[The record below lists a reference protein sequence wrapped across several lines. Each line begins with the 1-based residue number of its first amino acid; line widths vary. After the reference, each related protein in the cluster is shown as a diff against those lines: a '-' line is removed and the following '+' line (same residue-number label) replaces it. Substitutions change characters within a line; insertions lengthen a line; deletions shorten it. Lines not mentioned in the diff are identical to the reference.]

1 MYILF
6 QADILQGLPQLK
18 HLDRGDF
25 LADCCEYWHEN
36 SENMEKI
43 ITSTTS
49 TMDEKINPPTLK
61 IQEFWASEEY
71 FFHTEEQMDLVSK
84 YCPDIKKMLFYFQNT
99 YWYVSIY
106 N

>member
-1 MYILF
+1 M
-6 QADILQGLPQLK
+6 K

-25 LADCCEYWHEN
+25 LADCCEYLH
-36 SENMEKI
+36 SENMGKI
-43 ITSTTS
+43 
-49 TMDEKINPPTLK
+49 MEKINPPTLK
-61 IQEFWASEEY
+61 VQEFWASEEY

>member
-1 MYILF
+1 M
-6 QADILQGLPQLK
+6 K

-25 LADCCEYWHEN
+25 LADCCEYLEE
-36 SENMEKI
+36 SENMGKI
-43 ITSTTS
+43 I
-49 TMDEKINPPTLK
+49 KNPPTLK

-99 YWYVSIY
+99 YWYVIPINFSFMIFKWCSIIQKSLI
-106 N
+106 NS